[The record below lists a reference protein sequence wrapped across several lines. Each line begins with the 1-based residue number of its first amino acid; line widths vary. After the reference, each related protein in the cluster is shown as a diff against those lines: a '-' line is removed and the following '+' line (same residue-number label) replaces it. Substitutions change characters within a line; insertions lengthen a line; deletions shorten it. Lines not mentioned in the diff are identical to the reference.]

1 VNFELALSACTGCRF
16 VALDVPLLFLGIGV
30 PPETEYGSIECYNV
44 APIRDPGLDREQT
57 NTNVS
62 PPEKKVRTEG
72 QVVVDRERRAGEKRD
87 RLDANHGRCCGVVIL
102 PVHCY
107 ALPRMRPQ
115 SMSYAEGFLVISC
128 GKVEYEKS
136 S

>member
-1 VNFELALSACTGCRF
+1 M
-16 VALDVPLLFLGIGV
+16 VASNVTTWLRSETQVWIGNKQTRTFLH
-30 PPETEYGSIECYNV
+30 
-44 APIRDPGLDREQT
+44 QK
-57 NTNVS
+57 
-62 PPEKKVRTEG
+62 KKVRTEG